1 MPPPDGFETCRRI
14 KANPLLGA
22 IPVMFM
28 TGLSDTAHVVEGLR
42 AGGVD
47 CVTTPIMLDEL
58 IARIHVHIANARM
71 LRRAQAALDVTGRR
85 LVATDAAGGTPWSTP
100 LAAALVAGLG
110 AEGAAAIAVQMGRM
124 IQTIVASADRKST
137 RLNSSH

>member
-22 IPVMFM
+22 IPIMFM

-47 CVTTPIMLDEL
+47 YVTKPIMLDEL

-71 LRRAQAALDVTGRR
+71 MRSAQAARDVTGRR
-85 LVATDAAGGTPWSTP
+85 LVAKIGRAWCRDR
-100 LAAALVAGLG
+100 VCQ
-110 AEGAAAIAVQMGRM
+110 EG
-124 IQTIVASADRKST
+124 
-137 RLNSSH
+137 